1 MSTVKVAFK
10 IIDGPHQIPQ
20 EYDEMKGFC
29 IFDLKMDF
37 TRKARWVKSGH
48 LTASTGE
55 FSYAGVVSWESV
67 CLALIHAALNEL
79 DVTCGYIKQAYLSVP
94 ISRVIGSS

>member
-20 EYDEMKGFC
+20 GYTEAKGFC

-48 LTASTGE
+48 LTVSTGE
-55 FSYAGVVSWESV
+55 SSYAGVVS
-67 CLALIHAALNEL
+67 
-79 DVTCGYIKQAYLSVP
+79 
-94 ISRVIGSS
+94 